1 MKSTEEVKKELF
13 RRREEYQAKR
23 RKHSNA
29 AAAAGTVFA
38 AVFLLTAVIIAPGFL
53 KRTGGS
59 PAGTGTTKETGTE
72 SGETHS
78 FIAGIVAYEN
88 TLAGKCIDPL
98 DSSLTVGDIVY
109 VPLDYR
115 DGGAEVNDRIRVI
128 YTGNVAETYPLKVN
142 ILSVE
147 YLGKCGNGL
156 STEEMQKLL
165 DKYEGRTV
173 FNPISLEA
181 WPLYSSMSPEV
192 WYGIMGGVTVGGN
205 VYIPQPFRKWLDDD
219 LKTGKNADR
228 MYAVFVTSGTCGIGC
243 GINNDYSVSGK
254 FHAPRYFRGW
264 IDGGFISET
273 GCGINDDY
281 SVGGKTVA
289 EWWKQYY
296 KESLKQ
302 LTEGGEINASGQ
314 EAWSMLKKADR
325 EILDPVLTS
334 FPRYYINYQLPEDR
348 MSKYGLVPRTVF
360 ALLTYDELMTI
371 CKTEYKY
378 PVFIVPAP
386 SDGVDGMGLDSH
398 VEPGFYV
405 TPEN

>member
-59 PAGTGTTKETGTE
+59 PAGTGTTKDTGTE

-78 FIAGIVAYEN
+78 FIAGIVAYED

-98 DSSLTVGDIVY
+98 DSSLSVGDIVY

-115 DGGAEVNDRIRVI
+115 DGGAEVNDRIRVT
-128 YTGNVAETYPLKVN
+128 YTGDVAETYPLKVN

-147 YLGKCGNGL
+147 YLGKCGNEL
-156 STEEMQKLL
+156 SAEEMQKLL

-243 GINNDYSVSGK
+243 GIN
-254 FHAPRYFRGW
+254 
-264 IDGGFISET
+264 
-273 GCGINDDY
+273 DDY

-289 EWWKQYY
+289 EWREQFE
-296 KESLKQ
+296 ESRRQ
-302 LTEGGEINASGQ
+302 LTEGKEINASGQ

-325 EILDPVLTS
+325 EILDSVLTS
-334 FPRYYINYQLPEDR
+334 FPRYYINYQLSEDR

-378 PVFIVPAP
+378 PVYIVPAP

-398 VEPGFYV
+398 VEP
-405 TPEN
+405 

>member
-1 MKSTEEVKKELF
+1 MKSTEEVRKELF

-53 KRTGGS
+53 KKTSGS

-78 FIAGIVAYEN
+78 FIAGIVAYED

-98 DSSLTVGDIVY
+98 DSSLSVGDIVY

-115 DGGAEVNDRIRVI
+115 DGGAEVNDRIRVT

-147 YLGKCGNGL
+147 YLGKCGNEL
-156 STEEMQKLL
+156 SAEEMQKLL

-173 FNPISLEA
+173 FNPISLMA
-181 WPLYSSMSPEV
+181 APAYSSMSPEE

-205 VYIPQPFRKWLDDD
+205 VHIPRYYKEWLDDD
-219 LKTGKNADR
+219 LKSGKNADR
-228 MYAVFVTSGTCGIGC
+228 MYAVFVTSGTGGI
-243 GINNDYSVSGK
+243 
-254 FHAPRYFRGW
+254 
-264 IDGGFISET
+264 

-289 EWWKQYY
+289 EWQEQLE
-296 KESLKQ
+296 ESRRQ

-325 EILDPVLTS
+325 EILDSVLTS
-334 FPRYYINYQLPEDR
+334 FPRYYINYQLSEDR
-348 MSKYGLVPRTVF
+348 MSNIKYGLVPRTVF

>member
-53 KRTGGS
+53 KKTGGS
-59 PAGTGTTKETGTE
+59 PAGTGTTIDTGTE

-98 DSSLTVGDIVY
+98 DSLLTVGDIVY

-115 DGGAEVNDRIRVI
+115 DGGAEVNDRIRVT

-147 YLGKCGNGL
+147 YLGKCGNEL

-165 DKYEGRTV
+165 DKYEGRTM
-173 FNPISLEA
+173 FHPISLMA
-181 WPLYSSMSPEV
+181 WPAYSSLTANE
-192 WYGIMGGVTVGGN
+192 WYGFPNRTTVGGN
-205 VYIPQPFRKWLDDD
+205 VYIPWPYREWLDDD

-228 MYAVFVTSGTCGIGC
+228 MYAVFVTSGTGGI
-243 GINNDYSVSGK
+243 
-254 FHAPRYFRGW
+254 
-264 IDGGFISET
+264 

-302 LTEGGEINASGQ
+302 LTEGKEINASGQ

-325 EILDPVLTS
+325 EILDSVLTS

>member
-53 KRTGGS
+53 KKTGGS

-78 FIAGIVAYEN
+78 FIAGIVAYED

-115 DGGAEVNDRIRVI
+115 DGGAEVNDRIRVT

-147 YLGKCGNGL
+147 YLGKCGNEL

-165 DKYEGRTV
+165 DKYEGRTM
-173 FNPISLEA
+173 FHPISLMA
-181 WPLYSSMSPEV
+181 WPAYSSLTANE
-192 WYGIMGGVTVGGN
+192 WYGFPNRTTVGGN
-205 VYIPQPFRKWLDDD
+205 VYIPWPYREWLDDD

-228 MYAVFVTSGTCGIGC
+228 MYAVFVTSGTGGI
-243 GINNDYSVSGK
+243 
-254 FHAPRYFRGW
+254 
-264 IDGGFISET
+264 

-302 LTEGGEINASGQ
+302 LTEGKEINASGQ

-325 EILDPVLTS
+325 EILDSVLTS

-398 VEPGFYV
+398 VEPEFYV

>member
-78 FIAGIVAYEN
+78 FIAGIVAYED

-98 DSSLTVGDIVY
+98 DSSLAVGDIFY

-115 DGGAEVNDRIRVI
+115 DGGAEVNDRIRVT

-147 YLGKCGNGL
+147 YLGKCESGL

-165 DKYEGRTV
+165 DKYEGRTM
-173 FNPISLEA
+173 FHPISLMA
-181 WPLYSSMSPEV
+181 WPAYSSFTANE
-192 WYGIMGGVTVGGN
+192 WYGFPNRTTVGGN
-205 VYIPQPFRKWLDDD
+205 VYIPWPYREWLDDD

-228 MYAVFVTSGTCGIGC
+228 MYAVFVTSGTGGI
-243 GINNDYSVSGK
+243 
-254 FHAPRYFRGW
+254 
-264 IDGGFISET
+264 

-281 SVGGKTVA
+281 FVGGKTVA

-296 KESLKQ
+296 KESCRQ
-302 LTEGGEINASGQ
+302 LNEGGEINASGQ

-334 FPRYYINYQLPEDR
+334 FPGYYINYQLPEDR

>member
-53 KRTGGS
+53 KKTGGS

-98 DSSLTVGDIVY
+98 DSSLAVGDVVY

-115 DGGAEVNDRIRVI
+115 DGGAEVNDRIRVT

-165 DKYEGRTV
+165 DKYEGRTM

-181 WPLYSSMSPEV
+181 SPLYSSMSPEE

-228 MYAVFVTSGTCGIGC
+228 MYAVFVTSGTGGIGC
-243 GINNDYSVSGK
+243 SVSGK

-264 IDGGFISET
+264 IVWEGFIPET

-289 EWWKQYY
+289 EWWKQYT
-296 KESLKQ
+296 ESRRQ
-302 LTEGGEINASGQ
+302 LTEGKEINASGQ

-334 FPRYYINYQLPEDR
+334 FPGYYINYQLPEDR

>member
-29 AAAAGTVFA
+29 AAAVGTVFA

-53 KRTGGS
+53 KKTGGS

-78 FIAGIVAYEN
+78 FIAGIIAYED

-98 DSSLTVGDIVY
+98 DSSLSVGDIVY

-115 DGGAEVNDRIRVI
+115 EGGAEVNDRIRVT

-147 YLGKCGNGL
+147 YLGKCGNEL
-156 STEEMQKLL
+156 SAEEMQKLL
-165 DKYEGRTV
+165 DKYEGRTM
-173 FNPISLEA
+173 FHPISLMA
-181 WPLYSSMSPEV
+181 WPAYSSLTANE
-192 WYGIMGGVTVGGN
+192 WYGFPNRTTVGGN
-205 VYIPQPFRKWLDDD
+205 VYIPWPYRKWLDDD

-228 MYAVFVTSGTCGIGC
+228 MYAVFVTSGTGGI
-243 GINNDYSVSGK
+243 
-254 FHAPRYFRGW
+254 
-264 IDGGFISET
+264 

-289 EWWKQYY
+289 EWQEQLE
-296 KESLKQ
+296 ESRRQ

-325 EILDPVLTS
+325 EILDSVLTS
-334 FPRYYINYQLPEDR
+334 FPRYYINYQLSEDR
-348 MSKYGLVPRTVF
+348 MSNIKYGLVPRTVF

-398 VEPGFYV
+398 VEP
-405 TPEN
+405 

>member
-115 DGGAEVNDRIRVI
+115 DGGAEVNDRIRVT

-147 YLGKCGNGL
+147 YLGKCGNEL

-264 IDGGFISET
+264 IDGGVISET

-325 EILDPVLTS
+325 EILDPALTS
-334 FPRYYINYQLPEDR
+334 FPGYYINYQLPEDR

-378 PVFIVPAP
+378 PVYIVPAP

-398 VEPGFYV
+398 VEP
-405 TPEN
+405 